1 MDTNNLR
8 HFDYGVEDDRFVIE
22 WMFGT
27 VYTITDKLE
36 DKKFVVDNI
45 DCDTT
50 PTQLLQMWYDKLEDE
65 EDYD

>member
-1 MDTNNLR
+1 MELKNLR
-8 HFDYGVEDDRFVIE
+8 HFNYGVEDDQFIIE

-27 VYTITDKLE
+27 VYTITDKLN

-50 PTQLLQMWYDKLEDE
+50 PTDILEMWYDKLEDE
-65 EDYD
+65 ED